1 MHENH
6 TASDLVRA
14 AGVVAVQEGAPHVL
28 SMIVRIGSL
37 SHIDPESLRHQ
48 IEWHAKGT
56 VVEGAEVEFEQVE
69 PFSVK
74 HPNRH
79 AFDVTLVSVNV
90 GS

>member
-37 SHIDPESLRHQ
+37 IFGPR
-48 IEWHAKGT
+48 A
-56 VVEGAEVEFEQVE
+56 
-69 PFSVK
+69 
-74 HPNRH
+74 
-79 AFDVTLVSVNV
+79 
-90 GS
+90 